1 LFAELNGVAHAVGE
15 AMPAEVYITPEM
27 NAGVLQR
34 GRRRVMV
41 LGLPLMQILSVPQ
54 MRAVIAHEFGH
65 YHGGD
70 TRLGPWI
77 YRTRETIERTL
88 RLASRQSALLQ
99 LPFLWYGRM
108 FLKVTQAVSRRQE
121 LVADELAART
131 VGARPMIE
139 GLRALGPGSLAYS
152 AYWQNEVVPL
162 VEAGFQPPLAEG
174 FARFMAAPGVMNEA
188 RAVAEKHLSA
198 ARSDPYDSH
207 PPDAERIAALE
218 KLPTGPELGDG
229 PPAVSLVDGVEAIEP
244 ILLLGLLKPGLQL
257 RMIGWNEAGTV
268 AILPGLQARVKRQAA
283 LFNGYTVGWLPEL
296 LKYAER
302 LGQAE
307 AHVAGKQVAADEA
320 TAVGVGLAGSALATA
335 LFQNGWNAESL
346 PGERVVLRR
355 GDSVIDPF
363 KEVNTLQ
370 RGEEDADTWQRRCW
384 ELGIRDLSLVPA

>member
-1 LFAELNGVAHAVGE
+1 
-15 AMPAEVYITPEM
+15 
-27 NAGVLQR
+27 
-34 GRRRVMV
+34 MV
-41 LGLPLMQILSVPQ
+41 LGLPLMQILTVPQ

-108 FLKVTQAVSRRQE
+108 FLRVTQAVSRRQE

-139 GLRALGPGSLAYS
+139 GLRALGPGSVAFRVF
-152 AYWQNEVVPL
+152 WHHEVLPL
-162 VEAGFQPPLAEG
+162 VAAGFQPPLAEG
-174 FARFMAAPGVMNEA
+174 FTRFLAAPGVKKDAEA
-188 RAVAEKHLSA
+188 IAEKRLSET
-198 ARSDPYDSH
+198 RPDPYDSH

-218 KLPTGPELGDG
+218 KLPSGPELGDG
-229 PPAVSLVDGVEAIEP
+229 PPAVSLVDGIQAIEP
-244 ILLLGLLKPGLQL
+244 ILLRGLLKPGLQL
-257 RMIGWNEAGTV
+257 RMIGWNDAGTV

-283 LFNGYTVGWLPEL
+283 LFNGYTIGWLPEL

-302 LGQAE
+302 LGQSE
-307 AHVAGKQVAADEA
+307 ARAAGQQVAAEKA
-320 TAVGVGLAGSALATA
+320 TALGVGLAGSALATA

-346 PGERVVLRR
+346 PGERVLLRR

-363 KEVNTLQ
+363 KEVNSLA
-370 RGEEDADTWQRRCW
+370 RGEVDAETWQRRCW